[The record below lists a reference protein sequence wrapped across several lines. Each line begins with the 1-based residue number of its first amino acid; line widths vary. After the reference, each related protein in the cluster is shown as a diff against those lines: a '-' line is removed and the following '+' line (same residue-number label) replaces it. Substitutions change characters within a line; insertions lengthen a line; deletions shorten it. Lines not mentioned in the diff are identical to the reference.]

1 MTVRTVSEILEEIKL
16 DTIAENP
23 SLCDWSLNSMN
34 RKRAIPIAM
43 QIQKL
48 EQRIEDA
55 ANAQMVQ
62 TATGKDLDELVKDRG
77 LTRLEGAQAIGQV
90 SFVRTTPASADI
102 SIPSGTEVAA
112 QDTDG
117 AGPVYFST
125 VQAVTLLAGNTS
137 VDAIVEADKIG
148 TRGNVRAA
156 AVSTITGGLAGV
168 DYVTNPLP
176 FTGGTDT
183 ESDADLRQRYI
194 LLTTKYGRATVPTMK
209 EWLEAL
215 DVDGTKIVREAKVH
229 NKGMGDAEVIVD
241 ASPTAINIAVI
252 EQGIEDCISAGVSA
266 RGMLAGHIEA
276 GANAGNLGD
285 TAGGKLWVRP
295 LVNVTALDSFTFD
308 YVTDAS
314 VTHTATVS
322 VPAGTVAGSYIECT
336 LEAEDDEVVSVP
348 DPTYAGSFEYDILIG
363 YGDPPNMFLVP
374 EKVNIDV
381 AISYVAN
388 ATPESDLSDLIQA
401 SIEAFLDD
409 FMIGEELQFSD
420 LYDAAR
426 MQYLGDGLW
435 GDRFYG
441 IDEITVLTATDGT
454 STIDALGEKIIIDT
468 DARIDPG
475 TVVVTLVV

>member
-1 MTVRTVSEILEEIKL
+1 MTVRTVTEILNEIKA

-34 RKRAIPIAM
+34 RRRTIPIAM

-48 EQRIEDA
+48 EQRIESA

-62 TATGKDLDELVKDRG
+62 TATGKDLDELIKDRG
-77 LTRLEGAQAIGQV
+77 LTRLAGARAIGQV

-102 SIPSGTEVAA
+102 AIPSGTEVAA

-117 AGPVYFST
+117 AGPVYFHT
-125 VQAVTLLAGNTS
+125 VQAVTLLTGSTS
-137 VDAIVEADKIG
+137 VDAVVEAIMIG
-148 TRGNVRAA
+148 TRGNVRAG

-168 DYVTNPLP
+168 DYVVNSLP

-183 ESDADLRQRYI
+183 ESDEDLRQRYI

-229 NKGMGDAEVIVD
+229 NMGMGDAEVIVD
-241 ASPTAINIAVI
+241 TSPTTENIVVV

-266 RGMLAGHIEA
+266 RGMLAGHIEN

-285 TAGGKLWVRP
+285 AAGGKLWVRP
-295 LVNVTALDSFTFD
+295 LANVTTLDDLSFD
-308 YVTDAS
+308 YVTIGGIPK
-314 VTHTATVS
+314 TATASIPV
-322 VPAGTVAGSYIECT
+322 GTVTGSYIECV
-336 LEAEDDEVVSVP
+336 LEATDDEVASVP
-348 DPTYAGSFEYDILIG
+348 DPVYTGSFEYDILIG
-363 YGDPPNMFLVP
+363 YGNPPNMFLVP
-374 EKVNIDV
+374 EKVDINV

-388 ATPESDLSDLIQA
+388 ATPESDLDDLIQA

-426 MQYLGDGLW
+426 MQYLGDSQW

-441 IDEITVLTATDGT
+441 IDEITVLTATDGV
-454 STIDALGEKIIIDT
+454 STIDALGEKIIIET

-475 TVVVTLVV
+475 TVTVTRV

>member
-1 MTVRTVSEILEEIKL
+1 MAVRTVTEILEEYKL
-16 DTIAENP
+16 DIIAENP

-34 RKRAIPIAM
+34 RKRAIPIAI

-48 EQRIEDA
+48 EQRIEAA

-77 LTRLEGAQAIGQV
+77 LTRLEGARAIGQV

-102 SIPSGTEVAA
+102 TIPSGTEVAA

-125 VQAVTLLAGNTS
+125 VQAATLLTGNTS
-137 VDAIVEADKIG
+137 VDAIVEAVMIG

-176 FTGGTDT
+176 FVGGTDT

-215 DVDGTKIVREAKVH
+215 DSDGTKIVREARVY
-229 NKGMGDAEVIVD
+229 NKGQGSAEIIVD
-241 ASPTAINIAVI
+241 AVPDITNTALI
-252 EQGIEDCISAGVSA
+252 ENGIEECLAAGVCA
-266 RGMLAGHIEA
+266 RGMLAAHIEA
-276 GANAGNLGD
+276 GANAGDLGD
-285 TAGGKLWVRP
+285 AAGGALWIMP
-295 LVNVTALDSFTFD
+295 KVNVTALDSFTFD
-308 YVTDAS
+308 YVTTAS

-322 VPAGTVAGSYIECT
+322 VPAGTVEGTFIECT

-348 DPTYAGSFEYDILIG
+348 DPTYAGSFEYDVLIG
-363 YGDPPNMFLVP
+363 YGTPPNMFLVP
-374 EKVNIDV
+374 EKVDIDV

-441 IDEITVLTATDGT
+441 IDEITVLTATDGA
-454 STIDALGEKIIIDT
+454 STIDALGEKITVDT